1 MTSKLADERDALPS
15 ASRMTRIFNCPASF
29 QLNKME
35 MPESSTAAEEGSM
48 LHRVCELTVKPE
60 AFCSEK
66 ERAELA
72 ALVKGMDDEQAQ
84 VVKYATST
92 VLSLAREMEDA
103 DGVPIQRTLE
113 ERLWEKGKLFSGKGD
128 VILFGSGRATII
140 DYKFGR
146 GEVEPAERN
155 YQLSALAV
163 LVHQNFGLDNVRAMI
178 IQPRALEKS
187 KRITECTYGAEDL
200 ELAEAELAVACR
212 DAVEARTPRQSCG
225 YWCKYCPSSYRCNAA
240 QNMITKQLELAVS
253 NAGCA
258 VNVLSARRLFEN
270 ANLVKKYCDDVI
282 SSVKKFVM
290 ENPDAGLECGL
301 ELKPGAR
308 RPKLGDADAI
318 FQAVEDI
325 GILQEEFVG
334 VCNVEMGKLTAL
346 YHEKRKAVNEKQ
358 TKKASEMQ
366 CRERLENAQ
375 LLTYAQS
382 APVLKLKED

>member
-92 VLSLAREMEDA
+92 VLSLAQEMEDA

-128 VILFGSGRATII
+128 VILFGSGRAPII

-146 GEVEPAERN
+146 GDVEPAERN

-163 LVHQNFGLDNVRAMI
+163 LVHQNFGLDNVRAMRI
-178 IQPRALEKS
+178 RPRAL
-187 KRITECTYGAEDL
+187 
-200 ELAEAELAVACR
+200 
-212 DAVEARTPRQSCG
+212 
-225 YWCKYCPSSYRCNAA
+225 
-240 QNMITKQLELAVS
+240 
-253 NAGCA
+253 
-258 VNVLSARRLFEN
+258 
-270 ANLVKKYCDDVI
+270 
-282 SSVKKFVM
+282 
-290 ENPDAGLECGL
+290 
-301 ELKPGAR
+301 
-308 RPKLGDADAI
+308 
-318 FQAVEDI
+318 
-325 GILQEEFVG
+325 
-334 VCNVEMGKLTAL
+334 
-346 YHEKRKAVNEKQ
+346 
-358 TKKASEMQ
+358 
-366 CRERLENAQ
+366 
-375 LLTYAQS
+375 
-382 APVLKLKED
+382 